1 MLKNWTVVT
10 RQITNNGK
18 RHKHKKVGDK
28 YIRVE
33 GTSRTV
39 KNGFINHV
47 NYLAGRNR
55 PAHVNTNIEILLN
68 NASNITT
75 AINERMAFRHF
86 SNLKKAPIK
95 NWATSFCLSLPSD
108 FKVDLDYWKKVVDRL
123 ITDVS
128 STTGIPEEIIKEHT
142 HAVFHDESAN
152 PDKHTH
158 VHVLVSNVINN
169 EMIKVISQ
177 RKTTYAIKNG
187 FNASVKTL
195 WGVDHK
201 NYKPKQS
208 GKINKPL
215 WLARQE
221 KLLNL
226 HELETQISQ
235 NVESKEKIINELD
248 NKITTLIEHLI
259 LATKHIE
266 KWAASY
272 LKNLFLDAKKYAL
285 LVANTVS
292 EIEDLSAESAKA
304 LDSKINVIEKKK
316 ANAPDEAKVSC
327 IRKKIKNEK
336 LKKTIQKP
344 PSCLN

>member
-1 MLKNWTVVT
+1 MLKNWIVVT
-10 RQITNNGK
+10 KQITNSGK
-18 RHKHKKVGDK
+18 KHKHKKVGDK

-33 GTSRTV
+33 GKSRTV

-47 NYLAGRNR
+47 NYLADRNR
-55 PAHVNTNIEILLN
+55 PAHINTNINVILN
-68 NASNITT
+68 NASNISK
-75 AINERMAFRHF
+75 AISERMAYRHF

-108 FKVDLDYWKKVVDRL
+108 FKVDLNSWRKVVDRL
-123 ITDVS
+123 ITDVA
-128 STTGIPEEIIKEHT
+128 STTGIPEKIIKEHT
-142 HAVFHDESAN
+142 HAVLHDESAN
-152 PDKHTH
+152 PEKHTH
-158 VHVLVSNVINN
+158 VHVLVSNVINH
-169 EMIKVISQ
+169 EMIKAISQ

-187 FNASVKTL
+187 FNASVKAL

-201 NYKPKQS
+201 NYKPKRS

-226 HELETQISQ
+226 NELETQVSQ

-316 ANAPDEAKVSC
+316 TNAPDEAKVSF
-327 IRKKIKNEK
+327 IRKQIKN
-336 LKKTIQKP
+336 KKIVKSLQKP
-344 PSCLN
+344 PVA